1 MSLVTINISELIKF
15 VTSTFGR
22 DKSNTSAI
30 GNRRKMYFI
39 GVYSTL
45 KYISVSREASLM
57 RYDKWD
63 KETEREVGDLVD
75 RAGIAY
81 NGNDYE
87 VMNDKLKSEL
97 ISFARYLMLV
107 KFDEEM
113 VLVEY
118 PQIKELINLDFTYDS
133 NVEIKRKELESKG
146 IKSTDDIKRAL
157 FIEYFGKR
165 DNILVTFKDGT
176 REKCSMERIARRLEK
191 RKISTSNKPIENLIK
206 AFGDVSMEYDIWRL
220 EIDNNGVHVV
230 KCGSRPYFSIKTG
243 KHNVQLS
250 RLYGNGSTFE
260 PKIRVVEDGTS
271 EFEKYLNHFI
281 EQHFKEYIDKSETIH
296 EVLIRMFD
304 DSDLHSLMTNEGEM
318 SKVIRAILREL

>member
-1 MSLVTINISELIKF
+1 MSLVTINISELINF
-15 VTSTFGR
+15 VSSSFGR
-22 DKSNTSAI
+22 DKSNVSAI

-39 GVYSTL
+39 GVYCTL
-45 KYISVSREASLM
+45 KYISVSRKAYPM

-63 KETEREVGDLVD
+63 KETEREVSDLVD

-87 VMNDKLKSEL
+87 VMNDKLRTEL
-97 ISFARYLMLV
+97 IKFAYYLILV

-118 PQIKELINLDFTYDS
+118 QKAKELINLDFTYDS

-146 IKSTDDIKRAL
+146 ITSPDDEKKAL

-176 REKCSMERIARRLEK
+176 REKCSMESIAKKLEK
-191 RKISTSNKPIENLIK
+191 RKISTTIKPIENLIK
-206 AFGDVSMEYDIWRL
+206 AFGGVSMEYNIWRL

-230 KCGSRPYFSIKTG
+230 KDGPSPYFSIKTG

-271 EFEKYLNHFI
+271 EFEKYLNHYI
-281 EQHFKEYIDKSETIH
+281 EQHFKEYIDKSKTIH

-304 DSDLHSLMTNEGEM
+304 DSELQRLMSDDREM
-318 SKVIRAILREL
+318 SKVIRAILSQL